1 MTQVCMMPSS
11 HMSAYTCEGV
21 AGEEQQ
27 DQKRK
32 QWHSVEM
39 CGKQLKNPAETARRS
54 HCGTDLKCDWTLQA
68 TRISRVLECRNEQPL
83 LENAV
88 LISCMFASKHHS
100 DGEVREEDPVSQSLQ
115 RSRICSVASSA
126 QMGQQPDK
134 TRTHE
139 GRILPLLCISSMWG
153 TPAGRSCVIELA

>member
-1 MTQVCMMPSS
+1 MVIPLQGSSGADVGTVISTTLAASKKDCILWRPPAEFFTGSLSMTQLCMMPSS

-32 QWHSVEM
+32 QWHSVDM

-68 TRISRVLECRNEQPL
+68 TRISRGELYRTFFNIFAFVIFVLT
-83 LENAV
+83 
-88 LISCMFASKHHS
+88 
-100 DGEVREEDPVSQSLQ
+100 
-115 RSRICSVASSA
+115 
-126 QMGQQPDK
+126 
-134 TRTHE
+134 TRTD
-139 GRILPLLCISSMWG
+139 LCVYIFNK
-153 TPAGRSCVIELA
+153 CI